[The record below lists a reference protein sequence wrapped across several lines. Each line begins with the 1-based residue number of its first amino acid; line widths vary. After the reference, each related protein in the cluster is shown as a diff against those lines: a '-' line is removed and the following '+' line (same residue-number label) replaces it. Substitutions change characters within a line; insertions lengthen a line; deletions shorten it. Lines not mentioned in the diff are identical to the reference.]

1 MTHFFGHDE
10 AERAFLRAYHG
21 NRLHHAWLLAGPE
34 GIGKASFARRVAGHV
49 LTRERTEAVDALE
62 SDPGNVGSAMIAQ
75 GRHPDLHWLA
85 LGPKDDKE
93 ARKQED
99 GKPFEIA
106 RSIRIAQVRALQKRL
121 NVRPSLSE
129 RRVIVIDP
137 VDLLERSA
145 ANALLKSLEEPPA
158 NTLFL
163 LIAHNPGRLLPT
175 IRSRCLSLRF
185 APLSDDCMID
195 ALRAARPDASDGELR
210 ALATLGQGAPGQAL
224 AYAGLDM
231 AAVHDVLDRIVSS
244 GDRDHRG
251 RMALGTMVAGKAQQ
265 PRFQA
270 LLRLAP
276 SFAAQQIKTMPSRA
290 MPEGIAARQEMIA
303 LAGRSVLLNLDAQS
317 VAFQIGGLLTRLT
330 GPR

>member
-1 MTHFFGHDE
+1 MTQFFGHDD
-10 AERAFLRAYHG
+10 AERTFLRAYHG

-49 LTRERTEAVDALE
+49 LTRDRTDA
-62 SDPGNVGSAMIAQ
+62 SDMLQADPANVGTNMIAQ
-75 GRHPDLHWLA
+75 DRHPDLHWLA

-99 GKPFEIA
+99 GKPFERA

-137 VDLLERSA
+137 VDLLERNA
-145 ANALLKSLEEPPA
+145 ANELQKSFEETHA
-158 NTLFL
+158 INLYL
-163 LIAHNPGRLLPT
+163 SIAHNPGRLLPT
-175 IRSRCLSLRF
+175 IRSRCLTLRF
-185 APLSDDCMID
+185 APLSDERMIE
-195 ALRAARPDASDGELR
+195 ALRNARPEAGEGELR

-231 AAVHDVLDRIVSS
+231 AAVHDVLDRIASS

-251 RMALGTMVAGKAQQ
+251 RIALSTMVAGKAQQ

-276 SFAAQQIKTMPSRA
+276 SFAAERIKRLPPRA
-290 MPEGIAARQEMIA
+290 MSDAIAARQEMVA

-317 VAFQIGGLLTRLT
+317 VAFQIGGLLTRLA